1 MSEGRRPASLIQL
14 VILSGKGGTGKTA
27 VTGALAHLALQ
38 TPSIRGTVLVD
49 ADVDAANLEI
59 LLRPVRGEETEF
71 VGGAVARIDT
81 ATCLACGICLDVCR
95 FGAVKLD
102 GDQVLYEVDPL
113 ACEGCAAC
121 YYQCP
126 EEAIRMIPQTAGHW
140 FASETAYGPLFHAR
154 LRAAQENSGKL
165 VSLVKERARE
175 TGESQGAAFMIV
187 DGPPGI
193 GCPAIA
199 ASSGADLALI
209 VTEPTMAG
217 LHDLERAVQLTKH
230 FRLNTLV
237 AVNKADLYPAG
248 AEAIVSRCEE
258 WGVET
263 AGTIPYDEAV
273 PMAMVQRHPVTEH
286 APDSPASVA
295 LRALWTRVTV
305 ALEKA
310 GLSSGAEEILRLRV
324 HPRP

>member
-1 MSEGRRPASLIQL
+1 MMTQL

-27 VTGALAHLALQ
+27 VTGAFAHLARQ
-38 TPSIRGTVLVD
+38 DPSVLGTVLVD

-59 LLRPVRGEETEF
+59 LLRPTRREETEF
-71 VGGAVARIDT
+71 IGGAVARIDDP
-81 ATCLACGICLDVCR
+81 ACVACGICQDVCR
-95 FGAVKLD
+95 FGAVELD
-102 GDQVLYEVDPL
+102 EAQSLYRIDPL
-113 ACEGCAAC
+113 ACEGCGAC
-121 YYQCP
+121 FYQCP
-126 EEAIRMIPQTAGHW
+126 EEAIRMIPRTAGHW
-140 FASETAYGPLFHAR
+140 FSSESPYGPLFHAR

-165 VSLVKERARE
+165 VSVVKEKARE
-175 TGESQGAAFMIV
+175 AGESQGSSLMIV

-209 VTEPTMAG
+209 VTEPTRAG
-217 LHDLERAVQLTKH
+217 LHDLERAIQLTKH

-248 AEAIVSRCEE
+248 AEAILSRCEG
-258 WGVET
+258 WGAEV

-273 PMAMVQRHPVTEH
+273 PMAMVQRHPVTKH

-295 LRALWTRVTV
+295 LRALWTRVRE
-305 ALEKA
+305 ALEKV
-310 GLSSGAEEILRLRV
+310 GLSSGTEEVLQIQV
-324 HPRP
+324 HPRS